1 MQQQQEGSGWNSLP
15 FDSCGL
21 CRTPAKLKSTGE
33 DCVVFCQTTA
43 GELRGL
49 LLFLVFGHWSNSA
62 AVHLASHGHSHWF
75 PWHQCLCVRLLKRV
89 EKKDLWFSLPALP
102 ISNAHCSITKGKID
116 LQLSSSAPIH
126 FDGWDQPPTRP
137 SLCPLQKSRQC
148 LFGAGDKSVGMTE
161 HSMLL
166 IHQTLLWSCLDKHR
180 EKYCQFSTEFQN
192 LLHFY

>member
-1 MQQQQEGSGWNSLP
+1 MKLSPLWFLWFVQNSCKVEKHWGRLCGFLPDHSWGTQGSFAVPG
-15 FDSCGL
+15 
-21 CRTPAKLKSTGE
+21 
-33 DCVVFCQTTA
+33 
-43 GELRGL
+43 
-49 LLFLVFGHWSNSA
+49 VFGHWSNSA

-75 PWHQCLCVRLLKRV
+75 PWHQCLCGGLLKRV